1 MIYRFEI
8 DICFDLEK
16 GMKEF
21 SVWKDAEDEIYRL
34 KQMYENKIV
43 NNDEKIEIEENILKV
58 FRDLIKTLEIE
69 EEGIDINGNE
79 EYHYY
84 EGYSYDGDNRI
95 SYTIY
100 SYKEENYV

>member
-1 MIYRFEI
+1 MHYRFEI
-8 DICFDLEK
+8 DICFDLEE
-16 GMKEF
+16 GMKEY
-21 SVWKDAEDEIYRL
+21 SAWKDADDEIYKL
-34 KQMYENKIV
+34 KQLYENKIV

-69 EEGIDINGNE
+69 EEGIDIKENE

-84 EGYSYDGDNRI
+84 EGYSYDGANRI

-100 SYKEENYV
+100 SYE